1 MDSHATLYKYNL
13 LSRGI
18 LGGLFVGIIGAAVN
32 MAFDYIYRQVTH
44 YQFSEYVNINSII
57 FFTIPTLVA
66 AGIVYAVIRQYIRNG
81 MMIYTILSL
90 ALTAIVALFI
100 PLGPN
105 MLPNGEAMPSTARGL
120 TMGIEIIT
128 GLFGAFALPYFAEHP
143 KIWSD
148 ANADQTVNDVKN
160 RTV

>member
-1 MDSHATLYKYNL
+1 MDSHATLYKYTL

-18 LGGLFVGIIGAAVN
+18 LAGLFVGILASAIN
-32 MAFDYIYRQVTH
+32 LLFEYIYRSATS

-57 FFTIPTLVA
+57 FFTIPTLIA
-66 AGIVYAVIRQYIRNG
+66 AGIVYAILLKYVKRG
-81 MMIYTILSL
+81 AWIYTILAL

-105 MLPNGEAMPSTARGL
+105 MLPDGDTMPPSARGL
-120 TMGIEIIT
+120 TKGIEIIT
-128 GLFGAFALPYFAEHP
+128 GLMGAFALPYFAEHP

-148 ANADQTVNDVKN
+148 TNVEREHLGVEE
-160 RTV
+160 R

>member
-18 LGGLFVGIIGAAVN
+18 LGGLFVGIMAAAVN
-32 MAFDYIYRQVTH
+32 LAFDYFYRQATH
-44 YQFSEYVNINSII
+44 YQYSEFVNINSII

-66 AGIVYAVIRQYIRNG
+66 AGIVYAIIRQYIKRG
-81 MMIYTILSL
+81 LLVYTILSL
-90 ALTAIVALFI
+90 VLTAVVALFI
-100 PLGPN
+100 PLGAN
-105 MLPNGEAMPSTARGL
+105 MLPNGEPMPGSARGL

-148 ANADQTVNDVKN
+148 ANVEQY
-160 RTV
+160 R

>member
-1 MDSHATLYKYNL
+1 MDSHATIYKYNP

-18 LGGLFVGIIGAAVN
+18 LGGLFVGIIATAVN

-44 YQFSEYVNINSII
+44 YQFSEYVNVNSII
-57 FFTIPTLVA
+57 FFTIPTLVV
-66 AGIVYAVIRQYIRNG
+66 AGIVYAVLRQYVKG
-81 MMIYTILSL
+81 GAMIYTIVAL

-105 MLPNGEAMPSTARGL
+105 MLPNGTAMPGAARGL
-120 TMGIEIIT
+120 TIGIEIIT
-128 GLFGAFALPYFAEHP
+128 GFFGAFALPYFAEHP

-148 ANADQTVNDVKN
+148 GNTEQYK
-160 RTV
+160 

>member
-1 MDSHATLYKYNL
+1 MDPHEIIYKYNT

-18 LGGLFVGIIGAAVN
+18 LGGLFAGIITTGVN
-32 MAFDYIYRQVTH
+32 LLFDYIYRSTTGYLVA
-44 YQFSEYVNINSII
+44 EYVNINSIT

-66 AGIVYAVIRQYIRNG
+66 AGIVYAIIKDYVKKG
-81 MMIYTILSL
+81 AWVYTML
-90 ALTAIVALFI
+90 ALVITTIVAFI

-105 MLPNGEAMPSTARGL
+105 MLPNGNLMPASARGL

-128 GLFGAFALPYFAEHP
+128 GVMGAFLLPYFAEHQ

-148 ANADQTVNDVKN
+148 DTAEPL
-160 RTV
+160 R

>member
-1 MDSHATLYKYNL
+1 MDSHATIYRYTL

-18 LGGLFVGIIGAAVN
+18 LGGLFVGIIATVVN
-32 MAFDYIYRQVTH
+32 LAFDYVYRQITS
-44 YQFSEYVNINSII
+44 YQYSQFVNINSII
-57 FFTIPTLVA
+57 FFTIPTLIA
-66 AGIVYAVIRQYIRNG
+66 AGIVYSIIVRNVKRG
-81 MMIYTILSL
+81 QLVYTLVAL

-105 MLPNGEAMPSTARGL
+105 MMPNGEEMPLASRGL
-120 TMGIEIIT
+120 TAGIEIIT

-148 ANADQTVNDVKN
+148 ASAEQY
-160 RTV
+160 R

>member
-18 LGGLFVGIIGAAVN
+18 LGGLFVGIIAAAVN
-32 MAFDYIYRQVTH
+32 LAFDYVYRQITH
-44 YQFSEYVNINSII
+44 YQISQFVNINSII

-66 AGIVYAVIRQYIRNG
+66 AGIVYAIIRQYAKRG
-81 MMIYTILSL
+81 AMVYTVL
-90 ALTAIVALFI
+90 ALVLTAVVALFI

-105 MLPNGEAMPSTARGL
+105 MLPNGDPMPSTARGL

-148 ANADQTVNDVKN
+148 ANPDQYS
-160 RTV
+160 